1 MGAMFESIC
10 ILKQSQSMRALR
22 GLKSGLTL
30 ISEDSA
36 LVIFYSQVHL
46 MHIFLSPRVRGST
59 QGFLQ
64 GWGSYFENVTK
75 LS

>member
-46 MHIFLSPRVRGST
+46 MHIFFYPLEFADLRRVSSRVG
-59 QGFLQ
+59 
-64 GWGSYFENVTK
+64 EVTLK
-75 LS
+75 M